1 MCIPGVCCLCP
12 DVKNLLLLP
21 STACF
26 VALKIFIQLTDFP
39 LGCITRHCFSPAKNS
54 ILKRTH
60 LHFIITAL
68 LNTVI
73 LGGRILFLSNAAEF
87 CGKILE
93 IDTWKFLPNK

>member
-12 DVKNLLLLP
+12 GVKNPLL
-21 STACF
+21 TALDLGF

-39 LGCITRHCFSPAKNS
+39 LGCIALHRFSPDKNS
-54 ILKRTH
+54 ILKSTH

-73 LGGRILFLSNAAEF
+73 LGGRILFLANAAEF

-93 IDTWKFLPNK
+93 IGTWKFLPNK